1 MPMSNLLCSEDLA
14 AKLRPLYEA
23 RGFRRTTPGKF
34 ESYSLYMENRNFLDC
49 DHVITFMD
57 MDGNLQALKPDVTL
71 SIVKNIPKEELLCQE
86 KLYYLDE
93 VYRTNQD
100 TREYKVFSQ
109 IGVELIGREDPFT
122 NLEVVDLALESLSL
136 MNLDYV
142 LNISHLGFTIGLFEA
157 MSLSHGTRQRVLEA
171 IHAKSLHALSAAL
184 EEEAL
189 SEPDK
194 SALLA
199 LGELYGPFTAVLP
212 RLKALCRNPQMD
224 FAYEELRQLSDILA
238 GREAGHCFFDCSVVN
253 DLDYYNGLLFRGYLK
268 GMPKAV
274 LSGGR
279 YDNLLQ
285 RMKKNSCAIGFG
297 INLSE
302 YALYQKNP
310 VQTEFDLLIRYE
322 PGCDY
327 RLLLER
333 QKALISDGARVRLE
347 PAGGGDF
354 PCLAAKQALFT
365 KDNELRE
372 VPSC

>member
-1 MPMSNLLCSEDLA
+1 MPISNLLCREDLA
-14 AKLRPLYEA
+14 ARLRPLYEA

-71 SIVKNIPKEELLCQE
+71 SIVKNIPKEELASHE

-109 IGVELIGREDPFT
+109 IGVELIGQEDPFT
-122 NLEVVDLALESLSL
+122 NLEVVDLALDSLSL

-157 MSLSHGTRQRVLEA
+157 ISLSHGVRQRVLEA
-171 IHAKSLHALSAAL
+171 IHAKSLHALAAAL
-184 EEEAL
+184 EEETL
-189 SEPDK
+189 SEPDRA
-194 SALLA
+194 ALLA
-199 LGELYGPFTAVLP
+199 LGELYGPFVKILP
-212 RLKALCRNPQMD
+212 RLKSLCRNAQMD
-224 FAYEELRQLSDILA
+224 FAYEELRQLSDILEH
-238 GREAGHCFFDCSVVN
+238 REEGHCFFDCSVVN

-285 RMKKNSCAIGFG
+285 RMKKKSCAIGFG

-302 YALYQKNP
+302 YALHQKNP
-310 VQTEFDLLIRYE
+310 VQDKFDLLIRYE
-322 PGCDY
+322 SGCDY

-333 QKALISDGARVRLE
+333 QKSLVRDGMRVRLE
-347 PAGGGDF
+347 PAGEGEL
-354 PCLAAKQALFT
+354 PCLAVKQAIFT
-365 KDNELRE
+365 RDNELKE